1 MTTLRKLYNKLGDEE
16 KANARNAWKERFG
29 KNITDETF
37 RNRLDR
43 PHAADYAFWSKAY
56 GIALEELM
64 ADFFT
69 ETESKHIPVIGTKSF
84 ALALGLTQAR

>member
-16 KANARNAWKERFG
+16 KANARTAWKFRFG
-29 KNITDETF
+29 QNITDETF

-43 PHAADYAFWSKAY
+43 PMAADYAFWSKAY
-56 GIALEELM
+56 NMPLEELM

-69 ETESKHIPVIGTKSF
+69 ENDGKHIPVIGTKSF
-84 ALALGLTQAR
+84 ALSLGLTQAR